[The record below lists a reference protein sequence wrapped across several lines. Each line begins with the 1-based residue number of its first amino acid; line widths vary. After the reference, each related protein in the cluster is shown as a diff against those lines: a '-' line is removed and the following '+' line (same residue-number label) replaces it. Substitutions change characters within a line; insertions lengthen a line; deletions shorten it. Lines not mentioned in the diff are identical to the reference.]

1 MDNQKNKEEN
11 NKNDPA
17 ELDIF
22 QVINILFVKISS
34 IESQLNYIKSD
45 IKFLKR
51 LIIVFVI
58 ILSIILSRVLA

>member
-1 MDNQKNKEEN
+1 MENQKDKKENKE
-11 NKNDPA
+11 NDPA

-22 QVINILFVKISS
+22 QLVNILFVKISS

-58 ILSIILSRVLA
+58 ILSIILSRLLI